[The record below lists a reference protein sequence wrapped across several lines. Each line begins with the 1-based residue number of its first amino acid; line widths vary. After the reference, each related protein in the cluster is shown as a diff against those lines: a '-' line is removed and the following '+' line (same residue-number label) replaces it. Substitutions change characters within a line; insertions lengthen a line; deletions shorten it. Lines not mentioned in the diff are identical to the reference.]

1 MAEDVNIQGSAY
13 DEDLCENPFFKY
25 MQTKQKQ
32 LYDKAASNRWTVCIP
47 RQGTQARGSFTLSH
61 VENHLLLPVEGK
73 SSAYKTVNNKEVQ
86 VSGDFIVT
94 TEGFQDVKS
103 VRILFEETFFNSNN
117 QSFSVLC
124 IEQPLEGGIG
134 GSLEPAVTS
143 LETLQACCNF
153 LWNNSGIKNTQKQ
166 HIDDILVLFNS
177 SYEQLEGESLRH
189 LMDAAHAI
197 YTRAM
202 QAALKNS
209 QLISLE
215 NAQNNSSYMD
225 NVKLAIETYM
235 MNELHSQLFRGI
247 SSIFGKEDALL
258 NKMTRNLADIQ
269 VKDLG
274 VKEQLRTN
282 LPRGRRAL
290 SFLNR
295 YNTPLEKFHC
305 LKKAVTIV
313 TDRKMKTPEDA
324 AEAITVD
331 DLLPAL
337 IFLIIKSDIPNWLA
351 NITYLHNF
359 HFSKRGHNEFQ
370 FFLSSIEAAVEHIRG
385 GYVNDVLKGLSP
397 AKMLPSSWFVMETD
411 RPRSTALEKLFEFA
425 SNGNEEEVE
434 MLLSSGGDHGSSGE
448 KFCHPLCS
456 CAKCEKLHTRKRHDP
471 SAVTVFSRDDLG
483 RTVLHVASEYGH
495 SNLIYKLIKKGAV
508 VNAMDYHGTTAL
520 HLACQRGHGSA
531 ALVLMHYKA
540 DVNAP
545 DNDSNTP
552 LHLCTANGHEKC
564 TRALVFLDTQVKVLK
579 VNAANEHGDTPL
591 HLASRWGYAEIVRLL
606 LEKGASLEARNKD
619 KATPLDSSHNKQVSE
634 ILLEAIVAASEE
646 QEQTVSF
653 ADTTNSVS
661 EGPPLI
667 QSQEFPTIVSKEQER
682 AKEIDRFIR
691 TVADGD
697 VEMVRYKLGPSDDE
711 EDEED
716 GGDFPR
722 SDKDL
727 CHPLCQCEKC
737 SKWQKKSRE
746 AAEKVLHT
754 NVRNGE
760 GMTPLHIAAIRGYDE
775 MTNLL
780 LRRGAQ
786 TDVKN
791 YTQMRAPLHFAC
803 QYNHPRKAFIVLS
816 REVQTFLKWFM
827 LRSSWFCS
835 VYKLDSVTA
844 LLHGASV
851 NVTND
856 RGNTPLHEAARF
868 NLVKLVILLLE
879 NGASVTMRNKRELT
893 PLQYAHRDDVIRALD
908 QAEGISFNART
919 KRLSYSSYTSH
930 KPTNEDLNSS
940 KSKTRLNSVPNYV
953 GTNAA
958 AKHPMPVT
966 SPPSS
971 TRSSAV
977 ADEPGDESLSKQ
989 ERLNKLFERLERG
1002 DVERLQDISKAVK
1015 SFDRVTGEI
1024 TSSTTE
1030 NNVCIGFQAEKKRP
1044 LKQTNKE
1051 SVKRRIRMRPPLSN
1065 AKAYKRLKCCSRNR
1079 DDLSCLKSFLLL
1091 IAKCERRV
1099 SNRPFP
1105 HYAPVNKHKEIVIGL
1120 GWTISYKSLYFVHP
1134 SLELV
1139 PFILFDIFVYF
1150 RRTSLKRTE
1159 TIDKSSP
1166 LIDLQLRHQLFI
1178 QHFDR
1183 STLRKVQTRD
1193 HSQPMV
1199 EEEKEYDGDIS
1210 EDDKADSGS

>member
-153 LWNNSGIKNTQKQ
+153 LWNNSGSKNTQKQ

-209 QLISLE
+209 QL
-215 NAQNNSSYMD
+215 
-225 NVKLAIETYM
+225 TYM

-495 SNLIYKLIKKGAV
+495 SNLIYKLIKRGAV

-545 DNDSNTP
+545 DNDGNTP

-760 GMTPLHIAAIRGYDE
+760 GMTPLHMAAIRGYDE

-803 QYNHPRKAFIVLS
+803 QYNHPRVAGLLLSHKAKVNIKDYKGNTPLHLCCFTGHVDPANVLIG
-816 REVQTFLKWFM
+816 
-827 LRSSWFCS
+827 
-835 VYKLDSVTA
+835 
-844 LLHGASV
+844 HGASV

-940 KSKTRLNSVPNYV
+940 KSKTRSNSVPNYV

-1015 SFDRVTGEI
+1015 SFDR
-1024 TSSTTE
+1024 
-1030 NNVCIGFQAEKKRP
+1030 
-1044 LKQTNKE
+1044 
-1051 SVKRRIRMRPPLSN
+1051 
-1065 AKAYKRLKCCSRNR
+1065 
-1079 DDLSCLKSFLLL
+1079 
-1091 IAKCERRV
+1091 
-1099 SNRPFP
+1099 
-1105 HYAPVNKHKEIVIGL
+1105 
-1120 GWTISYKSLYFVHP
+1120 
-1134 SLELV
+1134 
-1139 PFILFDIFVYF
+1139 
-1150 RRTSLKRTE
+1150 RTSLKRTE

-1193 HSQPMV
+1193 HSRPMV
-1199 EEEKEYDGDIS
+1199 EEEKEYDGDVS

>member
-153 LWNNSGIKNTQKQ
+153 LWNNSGSKNTQKQ

-209 QLISLE
+209 QLRKQ
-215 NAQNNSSYMD
+215 AQNNSSYMD

-495 SNLIYKLIKKGAV
+495 SNLIYKLIKRGAV

-545 DNDSNTP
+545 DNDGNTP

-760 GMTPLHIAAIRGYDE
+760 GMTPLHMAAIRGYDE

-803 QYNHPRKAFIVLS
+803 QYNHPRVAGLLLSHKAKVNIKDYKGNTPLHLCCFTGHVDPANVLIG
-816 REVQTFLKWFM
+816 
-827 LRSSWFCS
+827 
-835 VYKLDSVTA
+835 
-844 LLHGASV
+844 HGASV

-940 KSKTRLNSVPNYV
+940 KSKTRSNSVPNYV

-1015 SFDRVTGEI
+1015 SFDR
-1024 TSSTTE
+1024 
-1030 NNVCIGFQAEKKRP
+1030 
-1044 LKQTNKE
+1044 
-1051 SVKRRIRMRPPLSN
+1051 
-1065 AKAYKRLKCCSRNR
+1065 
-1079 DDLSCLKSFLLL
+1079 
-1091 IAKCERRV
+1091 
-1099 SNRPFP
+1099 
-1105 HYAPVNKHKEIVIGL
+1105 
-1120 GWTISYKSLYFVHP
+1120 
-1134 SLELV
+1134 
-1139 PFILFDIFVYF
+1139 
-1150 RRTSLKRTE
+1150 RTSLKRTE

-1193 HSQPMV
+1193 HSRPMV
-1199 EEEKEYDGDIS
+1199 EEEKEYDGDVS